1 MYIYPE
7 NLKAA
12 PTLWLWRLRDITIGG
27 TLAVLGAVLLAQ
39 FEFYPLAAAAGIY
52 LFLTIRIDDACILDF
67 IRKASIYFLVRP
79 LGVPFSYGGERSS
92 KQFFQQKKEER
103 CGEIKAPAD

>member
-79 LGVPFSYGGERSS
+79 QKHRWVSPFHTEV
-92 KQFFQQKKEER
+92 KDHQNNFFSRKKKKDAAR
-103 CGEIKAPAD
+103 